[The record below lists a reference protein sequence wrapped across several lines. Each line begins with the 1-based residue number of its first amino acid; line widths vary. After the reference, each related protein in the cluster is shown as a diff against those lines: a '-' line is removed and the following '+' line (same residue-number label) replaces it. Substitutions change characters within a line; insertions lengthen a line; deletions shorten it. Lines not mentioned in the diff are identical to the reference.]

1 MRSPKAFILALLQRL
16 FLYLL
21 LLAQSLSTAATEP
34 QALSYRVLD
43 QQAQD
48 RSLFI
53 QGLTFDE
60 GHLYLATGG
69 YGESKIQRISKA
81 TGQLLS
87 EAELA
92 DRYFGEGIAILNG
105 KLAQLTWRSGRGY
118 LRDPDSLAVIKPF
131 RVDGE
136 GWGITAS
143 ETEWIMSDGSSYLT
157 FLDADTL
164 QPSRKLP
171 VTLNGKPVSRLNELE
186 MIDGYVWANIW
197 FDSKIVIIDPATGIV
212 EAVLDL
218 SNLLPR
224 SERRSNTD
232 VLNGI
237 AFDKEE
243 NAVWFTGKRWPWRY
257 KLEILPDRP
266 KVSR

>member
-1 MRSPKAFILALLQRL
+1 
-16 FLYLL
+16 
-21 LLAQSLSTAATEP
+21 
-34 QALSYRVLD
+34 
-43 QQAQD
+43 
-48 RSLFI
+48 
-53 QGLTFDE
+53 
-60 GHLYLATGG
+60 
-69 YGESKIQRISKA
+69 
-81 TGQLLS
+81 
-87 EAELA
+87 
-92 DRYFGEGIAILNG
+92 
-105 KLAQLTWRSGRGY
+105 
-118 LRDPDSLAVIKPF
+118 
-131 RVDGE
+131 
-136 GWGITAS
+136 
-143 ETEWIMSDGSSYLT
+143 
-157 FLDADTL
+157 
-164 QPSRKLP
+164 
-171 VTLNGKPVSRLNELE
+171 